1 MKFIEWEK
9 TVPLE
14 IREDVVWKMEVYRL
28 SLFLS
33 DACWEDTNFILSE
46 KRFSLADQL
55 YRSVGSISAN
65 IIEGYSRR
73 SKKEKARF
81 YEISLGSAREAKDW
95 YFKSR
100 HLLSDEK
107 SYSRIKILTSI
118 IKLLQT
124 MISDQRW
131 KTRNT

>member
-1 MKFIEWEK
+1 MKFNEWERE
-9 TVPLE
+9 VPIE
-14 IREDVVWKMEVYRL
+14 IKEDVVWKMEVYRL

-33 DACWEDTNFILSE
+33 DACWEDTNILLSE

-55 YRSVGSISAN
+55 YCSVGSISAN

-100 HLLSDEK
+100 HLLTEK
-107 SYSRIKILTSI
+107 KSASRIKMLTSI
-118 IKLLQT
+118 IKLLQK

-131 KTRNT
+131 KSRNT

>member
-1 MKFIEWEK
+1 MTYNEWEK
-9 TVPLE
+9 TLPAD
-14 IREDVVWKMEVYRL
+14 IKEDVIWKMEAYRL

-33 DACWEDTNFILSE
+33 DACWDDTHIILSE
-46 KRFSLADQL
+46 KRYSLADQL

-65 IIEGYSRR
+65 IIEGYSRK

-100 HLLSDEK
+100 HLLTQK
-107 SYSRIKILTSI
+107 KANSRIQLLTSI
-118 IKLLQT
+118 IKLLIV
-124 MISDQRW
+124 MISDQRR
-131 KTRNT
+131 KSRNT

>member
-1 MKFIEWEK
+1 MTFSEWER
-9 TVPLE
+9 TIPIE
-14 IREDVVWKMEVYRL
+14 IKEDVVWRMEVYRL

-33 DACWEDTNFILSE
+33 DACWRDTNLILSE

-65 IIEGYSRR
+65 IIEGYSRK

-100 HLLSDEK
+100 HILTEEK
-107 SYSRIKILTSI
+107 SGSRIKLLTSI
-118 IKLLQT
+118 IKLLQK

-131 KTRNT
+131 KSRNT